1 MSIAQAVLPEFD
13 HEMATTRAMLER
25 APEDKADWKPHP
37 KSFSLGNLVT
47 HIANIPLW
55 AVFTLKDTELDLAPP
70 GGPAFESP
78 KYHGRD
84 ANLAFFDANVKQAR
98 EWLEKTSD
106 ADFMVPWSLK
116 NGGVTTLTLPRVVCI
131 RSFILNHIIHHR
143 GQLTIYLRLNDV
155 PLPSSYGPTADL

>member
-13 HEMATTRAMLER
+13 HEMATTRSMLER

-78 KYHGRD
+78 KYQGRD

-106 ADFMVPWSLK
+106 VDFMVPWSLK
-116 NGGVTTLTLPRVVCI
+116 SGGVTTLTLPRVVCI

-143 GQLTIYLRLNDV
+143 GQLSVYLRLNDV